1 MKDNWKITT
10 MIVGVLVGAL
20 TGAGAAMLLIR
31 RSETSNST
39 PKVSANQ
46 GLQVGLSVLGLLR
59 MISGFG
65 GE

>member
-10 MIVGVLVGAL
+10 MVVGVLVGAL
-20 TGAGAAMLLIR
+20 TGAGAAMLLIK
-31 RSETSNST
+31 RSEDSNAT
-39 PKVSANQ
+39 PKVTANQ

-65 GE
+65 GG

>member
-10 MIVGVLVGAL
+10 MVVGVLVGAL
-20 TGAGAAMLLIR
+20 TGAGAAMLMIK
-31 RSETSNST
+31 RSETTDSA

-65 GE
+65 GD